1 MSRYLRRGNR
11 LLKEVRIELRADSQ
25 APGGAAP
32 VCQGHLICDRSDAT
46 GLCDSSV
53 WKEF

>member
-32 VCQGHLICDRSDAT
+32 VCQGHLICDLTKKGPWYFA
-46 GLCDSSV
+46 C
-53 WKEF
+53 